1 MSTTHALL
9 GILAS
14 QGISHGYELKHEH
27 DRRLLGVKPL
37 AFGQMYTTLARM
49 LRAGYIAEAA
59 HERVGGPD
67 RVAYRLTTDGRV
79 ELDNWLSQ
87 EVPPAMHVSAQL
99 FVKVI
104 VALLAT
110 PDEATARSFLATQ
123 RAAHLARMRELTTV
137 KTAGGASLVELAA
150 ADYLLNHLDADLRW
164 MATTLERISQ
174 LRSEVLA

>member
-9 GILAS
+9 GVLAAR
-14 QGISHGYELKHEH
+14 GISHGYELKREH

-49 LRAGYIAEAA
+49 LRDGYIAEAE
-59 HERVGGPD
+59 HQRVGGPD
-67 RVAYRLTTDGRV
+67 RVAYRLTPGGHT
-79 ELDNWLSQ
+79 ELVNWLSQ
-87 EVPPAMHVSAQL
+87 AVPPAAYVSAQL

-104 VALLAT
+104 VALIAT

-123 RAAHLARMRELTTV
+123 RAAHLERMRELTKT
-137 KTAGGASLVELAA
+137 KTAGGASVTELAV

-164 MATTLERISQ
+164 MATTLDRISQ
-174 LRSEVLA
+174 LRSEVAA

>member
-9 GILAS
+9 GILAG
-14 QGISHGYELKHEH
+14 QGISHGYELKREH

-49 LRAGYIAEAA
+49 LRDGYIAEAA
-59 HERVGGPD
+59 HQRVGGPD

-79 ELDNWLSQ
+79 ELDNWLS
-87 EVPPAMHVSAQL
+87 EAVPPAAYISAQL
-99 FVKVI
+99 FVKVL
-104 VALLAT
+104 VALVAT

-123 RAAHLARMRELTTV
+123 RAAHLARMRELTQV
-137 KTAGGASLVELAA
+137 KTAGGASVTELAV

-164 MATTLERISQ
+164 MATTLDRIGQ
-174 LRSEVLA
+174 LRAEVQA